1 MDRGNTGFKLK
12 PPEKRGF
19 LGGRVQKKSEGVRLL
34 AANTASL
41 VEHGLWG
48 SGIIR
53 SIGSYTYHTGVIS
66 LPDIFLLLILI
77 LIVVDSGGPQLQVLL
92 LLLRQLSLS
101 CYRRDCLPEVV
112 CLSRSINKAL
122 SLLQAPSDTLV
133 AGGQKKGG
141 RT

>member
-1 MDRGNTGFKLK
+1 M
-12 PPEKRGF
+12 
-19 LGGRVQKKSEGVRLL
+19 QKKSEGVRLL

-77 LIVVDSGGPQLQVLL
+77 LIVVDSAGPQLQVLL

-122 SLLQAPSDTLV
+122 SLLQPPATLLLRAAKRKA
-133 AGGQKKGG
+133 AGRNFQTF
-141 RT
+141 RFNF